1 MKAVASQDIQT
12 TTTTAPAPTVAK
24 TPGTGQQ
31 PPGVLVLEHYIK
43 GHSGAPDPG
52 SVSDIV
58 EKFPADRNAMF
69 TLLHGSIGNA
79 FVQRVI
85 VSMKASGDKAA
96 ADPVPDAPN
105 KVRRKKGAGVPTP
118 TPRPAQASDVVAAP
132 TPAPTHTP
140 APEPIA
146 TISAAPTTTAT
157 KPEEKPGFFHRM
169 GHDAKVGAQGAWDA
183 AELLLELE
191 ALGLTGMFTG
201 VAQGYLDIGKAAHY
215 AQLIVGGNFAKV
227 ITLESAGRGSASVY
241 VKFNLWHRT
250 AELSAKEIKIAGVHT
265 ATFSAGEC
273 DLKDL
278 HATGAASGTAS
289 VTFSRADF
297 HDPVF
302 VRGKE
307 HVSAKELIV
316 TGMSISGVDATSV
329 IGMMHFADAQVHG
342 LAYPNMPPIDFELGG
357 GTSFEAVW
365 QRSQPAAPTV
375 GAKTTTTTPPAGH
388 GTGVSPATQTA
399 PTDGLPSVPA
409 LLPAGA
415 TIEITFDGLHAE
427 AIGGAGG
434 GGGDAGFKRLYAA
447 MKKADKTLASVE
459 IDGFNAAGATTG
471 GGVGGGAS
479 IQTLVITGDPSLVQT
494 LLSNPQ
500 LAHRASVK
508 DAIALVTSVGLT
520 PSASGTITAHNI
532 TASSVPGVVAGRGD
546 FAGHFDLPSL
556 GVFDIKIDGLVAQQQ
571 DVTKGLELNSAFN
584 KLTMSLHDHQNQA
597 IAALELDNA
606 SVGVDGAKKKGHIG
620 HLTAHGNV
628 AQLVKAGSD
637 IVDHMPTAVRGA
649 MQAIRELGVTGEISG
664 SLDMTTIKR
673 AGKPELEFTGDFDA
687 QLDAG
692 SSGSVVLKLSAF
704 KGGDQ
709 GDISFSKF
717 SAQLRDHAG
726 KQAASLAI
734 SGGSSPGNAPAGT
747 TRFHANQIDAHG
759 DDASLAALLGTLD
772 TKASSLPEAVKSA
785 FLFIRRFYAQ
795 AGGSLTLNNVTA
807 GTDKAGNEV
816 GTAHD
821 VQANFEVDGAAKANI
836 SMTGFRTVLGKHENQ
851 LDFATFDAKLADAKG
866 KPVAHVVIEGSHDS
880 FAATGNDF
888 GIKAKKLLIDGDTH
902 EVAHLFAGVRKHI
915 AELPPPI
922 ATAFHMIE
930 HYGSEIKAD
939 GTVEADDIA
948 LTSHAGKVIGTGDIS
963 THLHVP
969 QGELVASVTGARS
982 DGDHVS
988 FDALAVELKD
998 AKGTL
1003 AASLHALGGHGNV
1016 KGDAAGLT
1024 NIQVFG
1030 DATKLQSL
1038 LDPSVQK
1045 SMPPALAGVLAM
1057 LKGSDLNAGAT
1068 NLEMTATPGGGY
1080 TATAGRLNAS
1090 GTLHITDNAG
1100 NVYTAKGAQIE
1111 LDGAQLTLG
1120 ADKKPREVSAT
1131 SLFIHGQFSSDGG
1144 GTVLQGDATVRTGA
1158 AHITLDAAGNPT
1170 MVNVA
1175 NVFASG
1181 EGSRTTGVATAKA
1194 GAVAPVTTPTAAS
1207 GVGTSAHT
1215 AAPRPNA
1222 DALASHDHTTAVA
1235 EDVASAITNADIHTS
1250 TPLVPG
1256 LYGRGMLHAS
1266 IPANAT
1272 INLNVQVRQHKLT
1285 SATNLRIMPV
1295 LNDPAW
1301 LTSKGADLET
1311 KGTEGI
1317 VRLRVGG
1324 LFHLLD
1330 LNLNKYIV
1338 GKGKPLSLNVNA
1350 LIQEIMDYVRSGM
1363 PAAEPEQAAG
1373 TTSAD
1378 GSTTATAPSGGQAQG
1393 GSSHPAAPT
1402 KAELKA
1408 EKEARDNE
1416 EWLEKK
1422 HASWQKDV
1430 AKHERQDANKSAAD
1444 REKRE
1449 NKDIGAEPRSASFT
1463 DMFTKAIEYSKTSA
1477 SADLTLAKADKEATV
1492 LGDLHGHTDGGGRVE
1507 LQSNEMH
1514 AALGNNSVTVT
1525 GADTGDVDI
1534 SKPSENTTHVSLAG
1548 LKIDS
1553 LQWSPNTVK

>member
-1 MKAVASQDIQT
+1 MQ
-12 TTTTAPAPTVAK
+12 
-24 TPGTGQQ
+24 
-31 PPGVLVLEHYIK
+31 VLEHYIK

-58 EKFPADRNAMF
+58 EKFPADRDGMF
-69 TLLHGSIGNA
+69 RLLHGSIGNA

-85 VSMKASGDKAA
+85 VSMKASGDTAA
-96 ADPVPDAPN
+96 ADPTPDAPN
-105 KVRRKKGAGVPTP
+105 KPRRKKPAGVPTP
-118 TPRPAQASDVVAAP
+118 TPRPAQADDAAAAPTHTPTP
-132 TPAPTHTP
+132 TPAPT
-140 APEPIA
+140 A
-146 TISAAPTTTAT
+146 TVSAAPATTTAT

-169 GHDAKVGAQGAWDA
+169 GHDAKVGAQGAFDA

-191 ALGLTGMFTG
+191 GLGLTGMFTG

-215 AQLIVGGNFAKV
+215 GQLIVGGNFAKV
-227 ITLESAGRGSASVY
+227 VTLESAGRGSASVY

-250 AELSAKEIKIAGVHT
+250 AELTAKELKIAGVHT
-265 ATFSAGEC
+265 AAFSAGEC

-278 HATGAASGTAS
+278 KANASAGGTANVS
-289 VTFSRADF
+289 FSRADF

-302 VRGKE
+302 VRGKD

-329 IGMMHFADAQVHG
+329 VGAMHFADAQVHG

-365 QRSQPAAPTV
+365 QRSQPAPAATAAAKPASAPAAH
-375 GAKTTTTTPPAGH
+375 GSAPA
-388 GTGVSPATQTA
+388 PAAATQAA
-399 PTDGLPSVPA
+399 PADGLPAVPA

-415 TIEITFDGLHAE
+415 TIEVTFDGLHAE
-427 AIGGAGG
+427 GIGGTGG

-447 MKKADKTLASVE
+447 MKKADKVLASVE
-459 IDGFNAAGATTG
+459 IDGFSAAGATTG
-471 GGVGGGAS
+471 NGGVGGAAT
-479 IQTLVITGDPSLVQT
+479 IQTAVITGDPSLVQT

-500 LAHRASVK
+500 LAHRAGVK
-508 DAIALVTSVGLT
+508 DAIKLITDVGLT

-532 TASSVPGVVAGRGD
+532 TVGSAPGVAAGRGD
-546 FAGHFDLPSL
+546 FAGHFDLPSV
-556 GVFDIKIDGLVAQQQ
+556 GVFDIKVDGLVAQQQ
-571 DVTKGLELNSAFN
+571 DAAKGLELNTAFT
-584 KLTMSLHDHQNQA
+584 KLTMALHDHQNQQ
-597 IAALELDNA
+597 IAALELDNT

-620 HLTAHGNV
+620 KLTAHGNV
-628 AQLVKAGSD
+628 AELVKAGSN

-664 SLDMTTIKR
+664 SLDMTTVKHG
-673 AGKPELEFTGDFDA
+673 GKQELEFTGDFDA

-692 SSGSVVLKLSAF
+692 ASGSVVLKLTAF

-734 SGGSSPGNAPAGT
+734 TGGSSPGNAPAGT
-747 TRFHANQIDAHG
+747 TRFHATQIDAHG
-759 DDASLAALLGTLD
+759 DDASLAAMLGTLD
-772 TKASSLPEAVKSA
+772 AKASSLPEAVKSA
-785 FLFIRRFYAQ
+785 FLFVRKFYAQ

-821 VQANFEVDGAAKANI
+821 VQANFDVEGAARANI
-836 SMTGFRTVLGKHENQ
+836 AMTGFRTVLGKHENQ

-866 KPVAHVVIEGSHDS
+866 KQVAHVVIEGSQDS
-880 FAATGNDF
+880 FATTGNDF
-888 GIKAKKLLIDGDTH
+888 GIKAKKLMIDGDTH

-915 AELPPPI
+915 TELPPPI
-922 ATAFHMIE
+922 ATVFHMVE
-930 HYGSEIKAD
+930 SYGSEIKAN
-939 GTVEADDIA
+939 GTVEATDVG
-948 LTSHAGKVIGTGDIS
+948 LTSHAGKVIGSGDVS
-963 THLHVP
+963 AHVHVP
-969 QGELVASVTGARS
+969 QGELVASLTGARS

-988 FDALAVELKD
+988 FDALSVQLKD
-998 AKGTL
+998 ATGAL
-1003 AASLHALGGHGNV
+1003 AASLHATGGHANV
-1016 KGDAAGLT
+1016 KGEEAGLT

-1030 DATKLQSL
+1030 DATKLQAL

-1057 LKGSDLNAGAT
+1057 VKGSDLSAGAT
-1068 NLEMTATPGGGY
+1068 NLEMTAAAGGGY
-1080 TATAGRLNAS
+1080 TATAAMLNAS
-1090 GTLHITDNAG
+1090 GTLHITDNSG

-1111 LDGAQLTLG
+1111 LDGAHLTLG

-1131 SLFIHGQFSSDGG
+1131 ALSIHGQFSSENG

-1170 MVNVA
+1170 AVNVS
-1175 NVFASG
+1175 NVYASG
-1181 EGSRTTGVATAKA
+1181 EGSRTTGVAKPAAKP
-1194 GAVAPVTTPTAAS
+1194 GAAAPTTTPTPAS
-1207 GVGTSAHT
+1207 GVGASAPT

-1222 DALASHDHTTAVA
+1222 AALASHDQMTAEV

-1256 LYGRGMLHAS
+1256 LYGSGMLHAS

-1272 INLNVQVRQHKLT
+1272 LNLNVQVRQHELT
-1285 SATNLRIMPV
+1285 GATNLRIVPV
-1295 LNDPAW
+1295 LDGPLW
-1301 LTSKGADLET
+1301 LTGKGADLET

-1317 VRLRVGG
+1317 IRLRVGG
-1324 LFHLLD
+1324 LFHWLD
-1330 LNLNKYIV
+1330 LNLNKYAV

-1350 LIQEIMDYVRSGM
+1350 LIQEIMDYVRSSM
-1363 PAAEPEQAAG
+1363 PAAEAEQASG
-1373 TTSAD
+1373 SPSAE
-1378 GSTTATAPSGGQAQG
+1378 GSTTTAAAPSGGQAQG

-1402 KAELKA
+1402 KDELKA

-1416 EWLEKK
+1416 QWLAKH

-1444 REKRE
+1444 RQKRE
-1449 NKDIGAEPRSASFT
+1449 DKDIAAEPRSANFT
-1463 DMFTKAIEYSKTSA
+1463 DMFKTAIEYSKTSA
-1477 SADLTLAKADKEATV
+1477 SADLTISKADKEATV

-1507 LQSNEMH
+1507 LSSDAMR
-1514 AALGNNSVTVT
+1514 ATVGNNSVSVT

-1534 SKPSENTTHVSLAG
+1534 SKPSENTTHVALAG

-1553 LQWSPNTVK
+1553 LLWAPNTVK